1 MIGIASLIT
10 IAFVCVS
17 RFLKYSR
24 SPIDSYP
31 AMGVARP
38 PRMCFCVD
46 DARDDVKA
54 KGVNTAFMTEAEIT
68 SYWWKM
74 HMRNVEKTEA
84 ARFFFAPGTD
94 PVSVVD
100 AQCRN
105 P

>member
-10 IAFVCVS
+10 IAFVCAFVCVS
-17 RFLKYSR
+17 QLLKYYR
-24 SPIDSYP
+24 WPIDSRP
-31 AMGVARP
+31 AMGVIRP

-54 KGVNTAFMTEAEIT
+54 QGVDTASMTDAEIT

-84 ARFFFAPGTD
+84 ARFVFAPGTN

-100 AQCRN
+100 PQ
-105 P
+105 